1 MLRQTIRA
9 ILTFALCLTV
19 GQVAAQEKA
28 LTLAAPSALTES
40 GYLRYVL
47 PRFSLKTSIRIL
59 MTEDAGQADVVL
71 GTDLPL
77 PGSRALITDLRD
89 GTTYDIAATGA
100 ETPGAEHVA
109 RFLDWLGSDVGQRT
123 LDGHRL
129 NEAQIFTV
137 AATVEEAAAPQVL
150 TGDLALG
157 EELSLLLCG
166 RCHVVNE
173 KNRQNGI
180 GSAPSFPALKALR
193 DWDTRFQVFY
203 TLNPH
208 PSFTQIEGITDPF
221 DPARPSPI
229 APIEMDVDELEAMLA
244 YVTSL
249 TPLDLGA
256 QIELK

>member
-1 MLRQTIRA
+1 MLRQTIRV
-9 ILTFALCLTV
+9 ILAAALCLTM
-19 GQVAAQEKA
+19 GQVAAQEKV
-28 LTLAAPSALTES
+28 LTLAAPAALTES

-59 MTEDAGQADVVL
+59 TTEDPSQADVML
-71 GTDLPL
+71 GTDLAL
-77 PGSRALITDLRD
+77 PDSRALVTDLRD
-89 GTTYDIAATGA
+89 GTTYHIAATGA
-100 ETPGAEHVA
+100 ETPGAEHVTQ
-109 RFLDWLGSDVGQRT
+109 FLEWLRSDVGQRT

-129 NEAQIFTV
+129 NEARIFTV
-137 AATVEEAAAPQVL
+137 AAAVEEVAAPQVL

-180 GSAPSFPALKALR
+180 GSAPSFSALKALS

-208 PSFTQIEGITDPF
+208 PSFTQVEEITDPF

-229 APIEMDVDELEAMLA
+229 APIEMDVEGLEAILA